1 MVARVGDFEFAVVL
15 PESTA
20 QTALKAVERVREHL
34 IIIQAMRPK
43 PLFTCSFGL
52 AHSAMSPGVDGVIAL
67 AATALESAQRE
78 GRNRVVLAGSTRIH
92 GHPSGSGGLN

>member
-1 MVARVGDFEFAVVL
+1 MSVNSSSPWSCPSR
-15 PESTA
+15 TA
-20 QTALKAVERVREHL
+20 QTTLKAVERVREHL

-52 AHSAMSPGVDGVIAL
+52 AHSAMSPGIDGVIAL
-67 AATALESAQRE
+67 AATALGPRSEKAAIESYS
-78 GRNRVVLAGSTRIH
+78 RVGTID